1 MHKKRILAFACAL
14 LAALLA
20 VTAAGCKADTS
31 EYEKRISELEAEN
44 AALRAQIDTLS
55 AQLGDAGGLYLSD
68 WDLSAS
74 IWEGS
79 GGADITLTATPAAF
93 RDGMTAEFLVY
104 LDSQIASSSAC
115 SWDGTSFTAK
125 AKLPVADGYS
135 YFCILSDNAGETS
148 QILLSSPESPVEDSL
163 VYLQTSLTAYCNLFL
178 GDWSVQDGRLMIGYG
193 YAQAQL
199 PRLAE
204 SGTNVGFRGARLVL
218 QLNGMEIDSQNLTL
232 PAGETDG
239 SYEEALYDLSFSI
252 PQLGNDDQLDLVLE
266 VTLTTDG
273 VISTVGGSWFLSD
286 GTLNLVV
293 G

>member
-1 MHKKRILAFACAL
+1 MHIKRIRSFACAL
-14 LAALLA
+14 LAVFVT

-31 EYEKRISELEAEN
+31 EYEERISALEAEN
-44 AALRAQIDTLS
+44 ASLRAQLDALN
-55 AQLGDAGGLYLSD
+55 AQLGETGGLYLSD
-68 WDLSAS
+68 WELSAS
-74 IWEGS
+74 VWEGS
-79 GGADITLTATPAAF
+79 GGADITLTATPAAY
-93 RDGMTAEFLVY
+93 REGMTAEFLVY
-104 LDSQIASSSAC
+104 LGSQIASSSDC
-115 SWDGTSFTAK
+115 VWDGTSFTAR
-125 AKLPVADGYS
+125 AAVPVADGYS
-135 YFCILSDNAGETS
+135 YFCILTDNAGENS

-163 VYLQTSLTAYCNLFL
+163 VYLQTSMTAYCSLFL
-178 GDWSVQDGRLMIGYG
+178 GDWSEKDGVLTIGYG

-252 PQLGNDDQLDLVLE
+252 PQLGNDDQLELVLE
-266 VTLTTDG
+266 ATLTTDA
-273 VISTVGGSWFLSD
+273 VISTIGGSWFLSD
-286 GTLNLVV
+286 GVLNMVV